1 MVDPERLALLQG
13 LRDTRA
19 AFDRWNDDPRRVLA
33 PWTLVALAVAV
44 AMLGA
49 VWLVAET
56 TTPDP
61 TTTLLAGLNSPADGE
76 AIARILLRN
85 ALVLL
90 LHALACVAGFIAGAS
105 LPLQVEHRTGLSR
118 ELHRRAGPAAI
129 VFVGAATL
137 FSLATQAWVLGG
149 VASDLARQLDIAPA
163 LLIGTLL
170 PHALPELTA
179 LFIPLA
185 AWLVASRRGEWQ
197 DLLAATFVTVAIAV
211 PVLVL
216 SACLEVF
223 LWPALLRD
231 ASVLY

>member
-19 AFDRWNDDPRRVLA
+19 AFDRWNENPRRVLA
-33 PWTLVALAVAV
+33 PWARVAV
-44 AMLGA
+44 AIALTMLGA

-61 TTTLLAGLNSPADGE
+61 TTTLLAGLNVAADGE

-85 ALVLL
+85 SLVLL

-105 LPLQVEHRTGLSR
+105 LPLQVEHRRGLSR

-129 VFVGAATL
+129 AFVGAATL

-149 VASDLARQLDIAPA
+149 VASDLALQLDIGPA
-163 LLIGTLL
+163 ALILTLL

-179 LFIPLA
+179 LFLPLA
-185 AWLVASRRGEWQ
+185 AWLVASRRGEWE

-216 SACLEVF
+216 SAGLEVF
-223 LWPALLRD
+223 LWPDFLRG
-231 ASVLY
+231 ASSLY